1 MRPDADRAGWSQARS
16 RGSALAS
23 LAVAL
28 ALAGCVGGDRPI
40 ASSIDGNIAV
50 RNAPDAEFVQQII
63 IVLRAYAQPYLGEYL
78 PRLSAMTWSV
88 TVSAADAPAGHLGY
102 DPATRAIVIPARAMA
117 FPRDLLHGAAEAWI
131 DRAGAEGAQGDLA
144 RVTWWVRAG
153 MPLVAEGLAAVVW
166 RDQGSADQRRDA
178 VETALAADRLPV
190 GIPVDR
196 LVPLAEDV
204 KAGKAWTLAR
214 LVAESPPSEAAAGA
228 YAWAVCSFL
237 IHGGQEAR
245 DLLAHAAYAETASPD
260 PLSASATARE
270 QAWQRYLSVV
280 VLGAGMPR

>member
-1 MRPDADRAGWSQARS
+1 MRPGADRAGPRQTRR

-102 DPATRAIVIPARAMA
+102 DPASRAIVIRARTMA
-117 FPRDLLHGAAEAWI
+117 FPRDLLHGAAAAWI
-131 DRAGAEGAQGDLA
+131 DHAGADAARGDLA
-144 RVTWWVRAG
+144 LVTWWVRAG
-153 MPLVAEGLAAVVW
+153 MPLVAEGLAAAVW
-166 RDQGSADQRRDA
+166 RDQGSVDQRRDA
-178 VETALAADRLPV
+178 VETELAADRLPV

-214 LVAESPPSEAAAGA
+214 LVAEPPPSDAAAAA
-228 YAWAVCSFL
+228 YAWAMCSFL
-237 IHGGQEAR
+237 IRGGQEGR
-245 DLLAHAAYAETASPD
+245 DLLAHAAYAKTATPD

-270 QAWQRYLSVV
+270 QAWQRYLSEVV
-280 VLGAGMPR
+280 QGTAKPR